1 MLFKVRRH
9 FLKNVVR
16 QCPCYLGQR
25 QTNRG
30 AINCKSQIIRKPVET
45 DSSSSSD
52 SVFLRVAS
60 VDDYGG
66 GVAMRIILVMWVV
79 RAMATLVM
87 IAFSVFT
94 ER

>member
-1 MLFKVRRH
+1 MANAGPEKVWR
-9 FLKNVVR
+9 LKN
-16 QCPCYLGQR
+16 
-25 QTNRG
+25 
-30 AINCKSQIIRKPVET
+30 IFRKPVET

-52 SVFLRVAS
+52 SVFFKVAS

>member
-1 MLFKVRRH
+1 MEIGRLEI
-9 FLKNVVR
+9 
-16 QCPCYLGQR
+16 P
-25 QTNRG
+25 
-30 AINCKSQIIRKPVET
+30 IRKLETRQIEHGT

-52 SVFLRVAS
+52 SVFFKVAS

>member
-1 MLFKVRRH
+1 M
-9 FLKNVVR
+9 
-16 QCPCYLGQR
+16 
-25 QTNRG
+25 
-30 AINCKSQIIRKPVET
+30 ET

-52 SVFLRVAS
+52 SVFFKVAS
-60 VDDYGG
+60 VDDYG